1 MSKSAY
7 NAVDEK
13 IWYLTAEAKM
23 WKEMYDKEK
32 KHKQKIISILLE
44 NGITHPI
51 LCLDGN

>member
-32 KHKQKIISILLE
+32 NTNKRL
-44 NGITHPI
+44 
-51 LCLDGN
+51 